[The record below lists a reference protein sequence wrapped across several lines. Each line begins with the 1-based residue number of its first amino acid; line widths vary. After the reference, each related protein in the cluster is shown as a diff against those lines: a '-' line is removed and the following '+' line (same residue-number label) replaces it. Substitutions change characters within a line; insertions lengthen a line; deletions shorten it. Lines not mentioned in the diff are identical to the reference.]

1 MDFLGKIIW
10 NLITAT
16 FIKKEEIWQCVLMC
30 SVSYSF
36 NSLQIFQ
43 NRFLWEE
50 CCPILVLIYD
60 FSDSIR
66 LSGVHVFPK
75 EWKMFDLPEYRMV
88 FYFQSFFPWALVQRG
103 QWCFALLSLSTS
115 TGWLLESRL
124 VMGTLWS
131 KDRVELITLKNCG
144 QTLQEAHT
152 HITIYLIKH
161 SLQMTCSSIT

>member
-1 MDFLGKIIW
+1 MAVRTNVQRFL
-10 NLITAT
+10 
-16 FIKKEEIWQCVLMC
+16 FIQQSANISEL
-30 SVSYSF
+30 
-36 NSLQIFQ
+36 
-43 NRFLWEE
+43 RFLWEE

-115 TGWLLESRL
+115 TGWLLDSRL